1 MSLYSIHLMCML
13 VYHKILCDNII
24 LNRYMFKTLIFPIR
38 LNFIGFQNFSFAFI
52 FNNCVLKVRS
62 ATPLCPSHIPNPS
75 TFSLCQSMLKRLPA
89 LFFHF
94 PTQSPFV
101 FATFTFEPVAF
112 WLVSSSLKSS
122 FNELSSD
129 MIGLVSSAY

>member
-1 MSLYSIHLMCML
+1 M
-13 VYHKILCDNII
+13 
-24 LNRYMFKTLIFPIR
+24 YMFKTSIFPIR
-38 LNFIGFQNFSFAFI
+38 LSFTGFQNFNFAFI

-62 ATPLCPSHIPNPS
+62 STYLFPSFIHKPS
-75 TFSLCQSMLKRLPA
+75 IFSFCQSMLKGLSA
-89 LFFHF
+89 LFFYF
-94 PTQSPFV
+94 PAQSPFV

-112 WLVSSSLKSS
+112 WLISSSLKSS